1 MKHKI
6 LVKLAVVLIMISVSF
21 VYYFVKNYANDPI
34 IMDHETGGN
43 QVNSENPV
51 PEVLIVD
58 ISGEVINPQILE
70 LKKSSR
76 VYEAINKAGG
86 LTSKADLSMINLAG
100 QLKDEQKIFIPALEK
115 DTLTPGPIHVVEAEL
130 SEDETAVYVSIF
142 GEIERPSVMK
152 ISENSRIFN
161 VVELAGGLT
170 EKADT
175 GTINLAEKVLDGMKI
190 YIPDKEKVAEANQTS
205 ININTAT
212 IEQLKTLDGIGDAT
226 AKKIVDYRNANGFF
240 QKTEDIM
247 NVSGIGES
255 KYNQI
260 KSKIRIY

>member
-86 LTSKADLSMINLAG
+86 L
-100 QLKDEQKIFIPALEK
+100 
-115 DTLTPGPIHVVEAEL
+115 
-130 SEDETAVYVSIF
+130 
-142 GEIERPSVMK
+142 
-152 ISENSRIFN
+152 
-161 VVELAGGLT
+161 
-170 EKADT
+170 
-175 GTINLAEKVLDGMKI
+175 
-190 YIPDKEKVAEANQTS
+190 
-205 ININTAT
+205 
-212 IEQLKTLDGIGDAT
+212 
-226 AKKIVDYRNANGFF
+226 
-240 QKTEDIM
+240 
-247 NVSGIGES
+247 
-255 KYNQI
+255 
-260 KSKIRIY
+260 